1 MENVFSF
8 STFEGQ
14 FQGRF
19 KTNQSTFADEFKTV
33 MKKLFTSL
41 LTFFL
46 IGFSFS
52 LSAQCPGCVINGCS
66 STVPDGGLCDSI
78 IPPGMANQPYDQDIS
93 FYLPNQATISGTSV
107 TLLRVKILGLGGL
120 PFGLDWESDKSPND
134 EYFPPNG
141 ENDGCVKVCG
151 TPLVPGNYTVTV
163 FLEGDVN
170 TPVGQLNNQP
180 LQYDIDVRILPDT
193 SSGGGAFTFNYSPSG
208 GCGTTDITFTTK
220 FPSNGVSGYSYSWDF
235 GNGNQSV
242 AENPSIQ
249 NYPPGVY
256 TVISQVT
263 IDTAGYRLSNI
274 SIDNMTCNDCAFLV
288 GCLGLP
294 TERPDPFVTL
304 HPNGSGNGASLLS
317 PSPSYTDVQAFPLNI
332 PITGNYTLPQLSNI
346 AYSIKVVDD
355 DTGNPLGGGND
366 DCGLAVFNG
375 HTAGVTSINGTGGL
389 DVSVTIDHPVLV
401 FSDTIQIEIFPEPN
415 PVITQSKDTTCSG
428 DTVVLSVP
436 SGAITYQW
444 WKDGTLMNGS
454 TDSTLTVRD
463 NSAYYVEVVDS
474 NNCFGRSDSTKVVYY
489 AKPNTGIV
497 VQNGVIY
504 LNPPPSNQF
513 NVQYFLDGVPIPGAN
528 GASFTMVDPGNY
540 TVSVVNK
547 DNANCAWT
555 SGSVAFTSIDEVVF
569 SNLEGLSLYPNPNNG
584 QFNLDV
590 QVKQAQDAQIVI
602 FDMVGKNLYQKEV
615 LLNRGENI
623 VPVECNN
630 LPTGVYHLSLISE
643 SEQRSLRLVIE

>member
-1 MENVFSF
+1 MKKTLTLLFSILILSF
-8 STFEGQ
+8 SY
-14 FQGRF
+14 
-19 KTNQSTFADEFKTV
+19 SV
-33 MKKLFTSL
+33 
-41 LTFFL
+41 
-46 IGFSFS
+46 
-52 LSAQCPGCVINGCS
+52 SAQCPGCVINGCS
-66 STVPDGGLCDSI
+66 SSVPDGGLCDSI
-78 IPPGMANQPYDQDIS
+78 IPPGMANQPYDEDIS

-193 SSGGGAFTFNYSPSG
+193 SSGGGAFTFNYSPAG

-220 FPSNGVSGYSYSWDF
+220 FPSNSVPGYSYSWDF
-235 GNGNQSV
+235 GNGNQSTS
-242 AENPSIQ
+242 ENPAIQ
-249 NYPPGVY
+249 SYAPGVY

-263 IDTAGYRLSNI
+263 IDTAGYKLSNI
-274 SIDNMTCNDCAFLV
+274 AIDNLSCNDCAFII

-294 TERPDPFVTL
+294 AESPDPFVTL
-304 HPNGSGNGASLLS
+304 HANGSGTGASLLN
-317 PSPSYTDVQAFPLNI
+317 PSPSYTDVVSFPINI
-332 PITGNYTLPQLSNI
+332 PIAGTYNLAPLSNI
-346 AYSIKVVDD
+346 PYSIKVIDD

-375 HTAGVTSINGTGGL
+375 HTAGSTVINGTGGL
-389 DVSVTIDHPVLV
+389 NVTVTIDHPVLF

-415 PVITQSKDTTCSG
+415 PMVALSKDTACGG
-428 DTVVLSVP
+428 DSVVLSVP
-436 SGAITYQW
+436 SGSITYQW
-444 WKDGTLMNGS
+444 WKDGTLMNGV
-454 TDSTLTVRD
+454 TDSILSIRD
-463 NSAYYVEVVDS
+463 NSSYFVEVVDS
-474 NNCFGRSDSTKVVYY
+474 NNCFGRSDTAKVVYY

-497 VQNGVIY
+497 VQNGIIF

-513 NVQYFLDGVPIPGAN
+513 DVQYFLDGVPIPGAN

-547 DNANCAWT
+547 DNGNCAWQ
-555 SGSVAFTSIDEVVF
+555 SGTVAYTSIEEIAF
-569 SNLEGLSLYPNPNNG
+569 SNLESLSLYPNPNSG
-584 QFNLDV
+584 QFNLSASMT
-590 QVKQAQDAQIVI
+590 QGQEALIAIY
-602 FDMVGKNLYQKEV
+602 DMVGKQLYQMDV
-615 LLNRGENI
+615 SLNTGENVI
-623 VPVECNN
+623 PVECGN
-630 LPTGVYHLSLISE
+630 LPSGVYHLSLISE
-643 SEQRSLRLVIE
+643 NEQRSLRLVIE